1 MTTQLEYID
10 LQVNGYAGVD
20 FNQDDM
26 TEEDFHRAC
35 VRLREDGVA
44 GILATI
50 ITDELPRMEARLRRV
65 AELHQRDPLV
75 REMVLG
81 IHVEG
86 PFLSDVPGYSGAHP
100 SQSIRPACV
109 EEMKR
114 LLDAAG
120 GLTRLAT
127 LAPERDAGLK
137 VVRHLADQGVLVAA
151 GHCDPSLDQLRAA
164 TDAGLSVF
172 TLLGNGCPP
181 MLHRHDNIIQRALSL
196 RDRLTICFIA
206 DGVHI
211 PFPALE
217 NYLRLVGFER
227 SIVVTDAISA
237 AGCGAGR
244 YTIGSQTVRI
254 GEDLVARS
262 ADGSHFVGSTVT
274 MPRMTVLLREKV
286 GLSDDE
292 IRRVLSDNPR
302 RLLQRQTGCFSRADV
317 AENCNNTPVGS
328 RAATANFK
336 SSRMP

>member
-1 MTTQLEYID
+1 MTNQLPYID

-26 TEEDFHRAC
+26 AEEDFHRAC

-50 ITDELPRMEARLRRV
+50 ITDELPRMEARLRRI
-65 AELHQRDPLV
+65 AELHGRDPLV

-81 IHVEG
+81 VHLEG
-86 PFLSDVPGYSGAHP
+86 PFLSDVPGYMGAHP
-100 SQSIRPACV
+100 SRSIRPPNI

-114 LLDAAG
+114 LLEASG

-137 VVRHLADQGVLVAA
+137 VVRYLADQGILVAA

-164 TDAGLSVF
+164 IDAGLSVF
-172 TLLGNGCPP
+172 THLGNACPT
-181 MLHRHDNIIQRALSL
+181 MLHRHDNIIQRVLSL

-206 DGVHI
+206 DGIHV
-211 PFPALE
+211 PFPTLG

-237 AGCGAGR
+237 AGCGPGHYA
-244 YTIGSQTVRI
+244 IGSQTVRI

-262 ADGSHFVGSTVT
+262 ADGLQFAGWTAT
-274 MPRMTVLLREKV
+274 MPRITTLLRDEV
-286 GLSDDE
+286 GLSEDE
-292 IRRVLSDNPR
+292 IRRLLSDNPR
-302 RLLQRQTGCFSRADV
+302 RLLQRQTGCFSRAEV
-317 AENCNNTPVGS
+317 AENCSNTPVGS

-336 SSRMP
+336 SSRTP